1 MILLTRLFFC
11 PENYSQKSR
20 KICDDIFLTQALDI
34 FHKWNYNII
43 NKWNMEAAMLKHGI
57 LGLLNY
63 CSMTGYEINRTFK
76 DSLSYFWNA
85 QTSQIYRELQ
95 TLKKNGWAEDQTIEQ
110 NGKPDK
116 KLFSITE
123 SGKAE
128 LNRWLVEDSTEFAGR
143 SSLLMKTFFRGER
156 SIVENI
162 EYFDK
167 LADAGANFLKALQTE
182 PPDVDA
188 YASRVNDPQKALYW
202 KMTVE
207 YGVMY
212 AQMHLRWAE
221 NCKRELEELANEHSV
236 D

>member
-1 MILLTRLFFC
+1 MLIRLFVLPGKLFS
-11 PENYSQKSR
+11 EKADI
-20 KICDDIFLTQALDI
+20 ICEDIFLTQALDI

-63 CSMTGYEINRTFK
+63 GSMTGYEINRTFK

-143 SSLLMKTFFRGER
+143 SPLLMKTFFRGER
-156 SIVENI
+156 SIEENI